1 MAQVSVMS
9 LWFDQSSDN
18 LSRLK
23 PGVAVS
29 DPNVLG
35 KILFSA
41 RSCSRQDLV
50 LGKIL
55 FSAAKS
61 TGSTQPTRELA
72 IERILPILGHF
83 FSLGFLTDCKR

>member
-1 MAQVSVMS
+1 MRPRRVAQVSVMS

-29 DPNVLG
+29 DPN
-35 KILFSA
+35 
-41 RSCSRQDLV
+41 V